1 MCTALSLAYVP
12 IFLAI
17 GAGFVV
23 AALCQGQ
30 FSRRLSEHHPLT
42 WRELTQKKIFF
53 DDGDQQGAIASR
65 YFLSGAYKSLGDET
79 LNSFAMRGWLAL
91 VMIALAHVA
100 WFVVHSID
108 PSASLLA
115 CVWR

>member
-1 MCTALSLAYVP
+1 MP

-17 GAGFVV
+17 GAGFVA

-30 FSRRLSEHHPLT
+30 FSRRLSEHHPVI

-53 DDGDQQGAIASR
+53 DDGDQHGAIASR

-79 LNSFAMRGWLAL
+79 LNSFAMRGWLA
-91 VMIALAHVA
+91 VGIVVLAHIA
-100 WFVVHSID
+100 WLVVHFID
-108 PSASLLA
+108 ANASLLA